1 MQDCLSSHIGGGEG
15 EAGHKTFGGS
25 SAKQSPSPPRT
36 TQEAPWRRI
45 AWTTAYRHTRH
56 CEDCKE
62 ICLWQR
68 TTQRAFWKICV
79 SKRSAASADAQII
92 PTVQIASASR
102 FHFWL
107 CNWCKLLSFSN
118 PLSSLVLCLFSSSSS
133 LLSCFRN
140 TLPPLLPIP
149 LPSAVIRWFHYIPKK
164 YVETRILFRFGGFD
178 WTIFALLI

>member
-15 EAGHKTFGGS
+15 EAGPKNFGGS
-25 SAKQSPSPPRT
+25 SAKQSPFLPPPPPPRT
-36 TQEAPWRRI
+36 TQEAPWRRVT
-45 AWTTAYRHTRH
+45 WTTAYRHTRH
-56 CEDCKE
+56 FEDCKE

-79 SKRSAASADAQII
+79 SKRSAASADSQII

-102 FHFWL
+102 FRFWL

-140 TLPPLLPIP
+140 TLFYLPMP
-149 LPSAVIRWFHYIPKK
+149 WALSLPFLGHR
-164 YVETRILFRFGGFD
+164 
-178 WTIFALLI
+178 